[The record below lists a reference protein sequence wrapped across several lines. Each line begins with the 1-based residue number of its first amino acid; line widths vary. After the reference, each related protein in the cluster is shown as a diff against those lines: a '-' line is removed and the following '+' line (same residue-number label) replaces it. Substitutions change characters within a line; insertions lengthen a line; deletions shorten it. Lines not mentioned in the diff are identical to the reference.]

1 MKEQFILVRYGEI
14 ALKKK
19 ETRRR
24 FEHILKKNITSAF
37 ESHGVDCFVE
47 TSWGRLFV
55 HTSDITKGIDV
66 LTHVF
71 GITSVSPV
79 VPSNSDLQQ
88 LSVDLL
94 SYLNGILNENTSFA
108 LRVTRTGNQ
117 GYTSQ
122 DAAIRLGDTVRSY
135 FSSSVNLTNPDIEVF
150 IEIRDARSFIYLK
163 KISGPGGMP
172 MGSQGRICSLIR
184 MEDDVLATWFLLKRG
199 CSMVFFVAD
208 SEVES
213 KINHLISRWNVPLK
227 IFHKKDNRTVFQ
239 ELSHVMS
246 TMHCEAL
253 CIGEN
258 LSKNGEQA
266 IRFVTDL
273 KEQIDTPLLTP
284 IITLSSEELGKI
296 KKQIELGE

>member
-14 ALKKK
+14 ALKKR

-79 VPSNSDLQQ
+79 VPSTSDLQQ

-94 SYLNGILNENTSFA
+94 IYLNGILNENTSFA

-122 DAAIRLGDTVRSY
+122 DAASRLGDIVRSH
-135 FSSSVNLTNPDIEVF
+135 FLSSVNLNNPDIEVF

-163 KISGPGGMP
+163 KFPGPGGMP
-172 MGSQGRICSLIR
+172 MGSQGRICSLISS
-184 MEDDVLATWFLLKRG
+184 EDDVLAAWFLLKRG

-208 SEVES
+208 STVES
-213 KINHLISRWNVPLK
+213 KINRLIDRWNVSLK
-227 IFHKKDNRTVFQ
+227 IFYKKDNRAIFH
-239 ELSHVMS
+239 ELSRVLNA
-246 TMHCEAL
+246 THCEAL
-253 CIGEN
+253 CIGVS
-258 LSKNGEQA
+258 LSIKGEQTMQ
-266 IRFVTDL
+266 VVNDL
-273 KEQIDTPLLTP
+273 KEQIDKPLLTP
-284 IITLSSEELGKI
+284 LITQSSEGIGQI
-296 KKQIELGE
+296 KQQVELGE